1 MTYSEIDPD
10 VQRVRYEVRRFR
22 QHFITYVAVIGVL
35 FIVNA
40 LTGGF
45 WFGHWW
51 FFWIALIWG
60 VILALEAAHLFGDD
74 IGREWEDRMVDQVVA
89 RRRRQAAG
97 TAYRPYT
104 PPEPPS
110 APAGPGPYSGRP
122 TATVVTPAPTSAET
136 AAPSQAT
143 ASSEFA
149 PAPPATAEPI
159 PDRPPPN
166 PPIV

>member
-1 MTYSEIDPD
+1 MPYSDTDPD

-22 QHFITYVAVIGVL
+22 QHFITFVAVIGVL
-35 FIVNA
+35 FLVNL

-97 TAYRPYT
+97 ASYRYT
-104 PPEPPS
+104 PPQPPGTGS
-110 APAGPGPYSGRP
+110 ASETATPTPTPGPVPPAASDGP
-122 TATVVTPAPTSAET
+122 PAPEV
-136 AAPSQAT
+136 
-143 ASSEFA
+143 
-149 PAPPATAEPI
+149 PPARAL
-159 PDRPPPN
+159 
-166 PPIV
+166 

>member
-1 MTYSEIDPD
+1 MPYKDTDPD

-22 QHFITYVAVIGVL
+22 QHFITFLAVIGVL
-35 FIVNA
+35 FIVNV

-74 IGREWEDRMVDQVVA
+74 FGREWEDRMVDQVVA

-97 TAYRPYT
+97 ASYRYT
-104 PPEPPS
+104 PPQPPGAGS
-110 APAGPGPYSGRP
+110 TGPASTTRTPPAAWPVPRTSSEGP
-122 TATVVTPAPTSAET
+122 PAPEV
-136 AAPSQAT
+136 P
-143 ASSEFA
+143 
-149 PAPPATAEPI
+149 PAPVI
-159 PDRPPPN
+159 
-166 PPIV
+166 